1 MGTNS
6 GKGKFALTKRC
17 TLLQARNIQAN
28 TFSSIN
34 TRNTLNLAF
43 KEKGIKE
50 LVISIV
56 SLSLRGNIVVT
67 ITPEFNVEF
76 LILNEGVIK
85 GVLPLLTTIKRGN
98 LQYKVAIYG
107 IPIREFD
114 IDEGLDSKLVAEE
127 ISTFN
132 KGLTPIGRS
141 YWATPK
147 EKRDL
152 GLVQTGTII
161 VAFPDEE

>member
-6 GKGKFALTKRC
+6 GKGKFALTKKC

-56 SLSLRGNIVVT
+56 SLSLGGNIIVT

-98 LQYKVAIYG
+98 
-107 IPIREFD
+107 P
-114 IDEGLDSKLVAEE
+114 
-127 ISTFN
+127 
-132 KGLTPIGRS
+132 
-141 YWATPK
+141 
-147 EKRDL
+147 
-152 GLVQTGTII
+152 
-161 VAFPDEE
+161 

>member
-6 GKGKFALTKRC
+6 SKGKFALTKRY

-67 ITPEFNVEF
+67 TTPEFNIKF

-85 GVLPLLTTIKRGN
+85 GVLPLLTIIK
-98 LQYKVAIYG
+98 
-107 IPIREFD
+107 
-114 IDEGLDSKLVAEE
+114 
-127 ISTFN
+127 
-132 KGLTPIGRS
+132 
-141 YWATPK
+141 
-147 EKRDL
+147 
-152 GLVQTGTII
+152 
-161 VAFPDEE
+161 

>member
-17 TLLQARNIQAN
+17 TLLQARNIQVN

-56 SLSLRGNIVVT
+56 SLSLRGNIIVT
-67 ITPEFNVEF
+67 TTPEFNIEF

-98 LQYKVAIYG
+98 PWYKVAIYN
-107 IPIREFD
+107 IPIREFNT
-114 IDEGLDSKLVAEE
+114 DEGLDSKLVAKE

-147 EKRDL
+147 EKRDS
-152 GLVQTGTII
+152 GLV
-161 VAFPDEE
+161 